1 MSNKLELTWFGKEKE
16 IKPEPRLLLRDGE
29 LSYGE
34 KQNPAQES
42 EGTEDNV
49 RENMLIHGDN
59 LLALKALER
68 DFSSQV
74 KCIYIDPPYN
84 TGAAFEHYDDNLE
97 HSIWLGLMRPRLE
110 LLRELLRPDGVIFIQ
125 IDDNECAYLKVLCD
139 EIFGRKNYVS
149 SVCVKMST
157 VSGVKTTHREKT
169 ILKEKETLLVYC
181 RDREYFRLK
190 PQYVPLT
197 KWDEEYQYYLERNG
211 SQDPEQWEIRRLRDV
226 LEENHLEKD
235 LRSAAFLKFLD
246 ENKENIW
253 RRAFIRNEFKEL
265 SQENPD
271 RIFVSRGEDKTHYYY
286 RGREM
291 FFLKDKYHDC
301 FTEEGTVH
309 ALSNLLA
316 DIWTDVN
323 TGKLFNE
330 GKVQFRNSKKPEFLI
345 GRILQMAT
353 EEGDLV
359 LDSFLGSGTTAAV
372 AHKMQRRW
380 IGIEMGEHAY
390 THCKP
395 RLDQIID
402 GVDPGGLTEAVGWKG
417 GGGYG
422 FYELAPSLI
431 NLDLFGEPVINKA
444 YNSQMLAA
452 AVALHEGFRYHP
464 SSEVFWKQAE
474 GNENSYLLVT
484 TSHVTAAYTDAIASS
499 MKEEE
504 YLLIAC
510 QSYEEGLDRAY
521 KNIAIKK
528 IPQLLLSRCEFGKE
542 NYNLN
547 IFSPPEYS
555 EYEEEICER
564 EEENES

>member
-1 MSNKLELTWFGKEKE
+1 MSSKLELTWFGKEKE
-16 IKPEPRLLLRDGE
+16 IKLEPRLLLRNQR

-34 KQNPAQES
+34 KKEITAE
-42 EGTEDNV
+42 EGEPFY
-49 RENMLIHGDN
+49 ENMLIHGDN
-59 LLALKALER
+59 LLALKALEK
-68 DFSSQV
+68 DFSGQV

-149 SVCVKMST
+149 SICVKMST
-157 VSGVKTTHREKT
+157 VSGVKTTHREKK

-181 RDREYFRLK
+181 RDRENFSLQ
-190 PQYVPLT
+190 PQYVPISE
-197 KWDEEYQYYLERNG
+197 WDEEYQYYLERHG
-211 SQDPEQWEIRRLRDV
+211 SQDPACWEIRRLSDV
-226 LEENHLEKD
+226 LKENHLQKD
-235 LRSAAFLKFLD
+235 IRSAAFRQFLD

-253 RRAFIRNEFKEL
+253 RRAFIRNEFKQL
-265 SQENPD
+265 SQESPQQILVNQ
-271 RIFVSRGEDKTHYYY
+271 GEDKTHYYY

-301 FTEEGTVH
+301 FTEEGTINTI
-309 ALSNLLA
+309 SNLLA
-316 DIWTDVN
+316 DIWSDVN

-330 GKVQFRNSKKPEFLI
+330 GKVEFRNSKKPEFLI
-345 GRILQMAT
+345 GRILQMT
-353 EEGDLV
+353 TKEGDLV

-372 AHKMQRRW
+372 AHKMKRRW

-390 THCKP
+390 THCKT
-395 RLDQIID
+395 RLDQVID
-402 GVDPGGLTEAVGWKG
+402 GADPGGLTKATAWKG

-444 YNSQMLAA
+444 YNSEMLAA

-464 SSEVFWKQAE
+464 SKEVFWKQSE

-484 TSHVTAAYTDAIASS
+484 TSHVTAPYMDAIASS
-499 MKEEE
+499 MKEGE
-504 YLLIAC
+504 YLVIAC
-510 QSYEEGLDRAY
+510 QSYEEGLDKAY
-521 KNIAIKK
+521 KNIAVKK
-528 IPQLLLSRCEFGKE
+528 IPQLLLSHCEFGKD

-547 IFSPPEYS
+547 IISPPEYEGEDCEEE
-555 EYEEEICER
+555 EYE
-564 EEENES
+564 